1 MGIIKMEIM
10 LFVEN
15 VTTLA
20 RNALLEALRDVK
32 HAQIIVSEKF
42 QKINH
47 VLVYLGTMMM
57 DRELYAKDA
66 IILVKHA
73 KMEVKFI

>member
-42 QKINH
+42 
-47 VLVYLGTMMM
+47 
-57 DRELYAKDA
+57 
-66 IILVKHA
+66 
-73 KMEVKFI
+73 